1 MATYAIGDIQG
12 CYDELLALLD
22 VVNFSEDDQLWLA
35 GDLVNR
41 GPKSLET
48 LRFIKNLGIRAKVVL
63 GNHDL
68 HLLAIYYANARLKR
82 SDTLSSI
89 LSAHDCAELMHWLKA
104 QPLAHFD
111 PNHNALMVHAGTPAN
126 WSIPQT
132 LTLAKEVEQ
141 SLQSDRHVDFFNNMY
156 GNTPAHWDES
166 LKGYDRLRCITN
178 YLTRMRFCTQTQ
190 QLDLSF
196 KGENGS
202 QPKELSPWFNFHS
215 HAHSSHSPA
224 PLILFG
230 HWAALMGKT
239 GREDIIALDTGCVWG
254 EKLTAICLES
264 RTLYSAPSIKKHA

>member
-12 CYDELLALLD
+12 CFDELLALLD
-22 VVNFSEDDQLWLA
+22 VVNFSDSDQLWFA

-41 GPKSLET
+41 GPKSLQT
-48 LRFIKNLGIRAKVVL
+48 LRFIKNLGTRAKVVL

-89 LSAHDCAELMHWLKA
+89 LSAHDCEDLMHWLKA
-104 QPLAHFD
+104 QPLVHFD
-111 PNHNALMVHAGTPAN
+111 RKFNALMVHAGIPAN
-126 WSIPQT
+126 WSIDQT
-132 LTLAKEVEQ
+132 LTRAKEVEQ
-141 SLQSDRHVDFFNNMY
+141 TLQTDQHVEYFKSIY
-156 GNTPAHWDES
+156 GNTPNHWDES

-190 QLDLSF
+190 QLDLSL

-202 QPKELSPWFNFHS
+202 QPKEFSPWFNFHS
-215 HAHSSHSPA
+215 NHHTSQPS

-239 GREDIIALDTGCVWG
+239 EREDIIALDTGCVWG

-264 RTLYSAPSIKKHA
+264 KTLYSTPSISKHA

>member
-22 VVNFSEDDQLWLA
+22 VVNFSEGDQLWLA

-48 LRFIKNLGIRAKVVL
+48 LRFIKKLGTRAKVVL

-82 SDTLSSI
+82 SDTLSNI
-89 LSAHDCAELMHWLKA
+89 LSASDCAELMHWLKA

-126 WSIPQT
+126 WSITQT

-141 SLQSDRHVDFFNNMY
+141 TLQGDLHVEFFNHMY
-156 GNTPAHWDES
+156 GNTPDLWDES

-215 HAHSSHSPA
+215 HEHTLHFPS
-224 PLILFG
+224 
-230 HWAALMGKT
+230 ALNIVWSL
-239 GREDIIALDTGCVWG
+239 GRFNGRNG
-254 EKLTAICLES
+254 
-264 RTLYSAPSIKKHA
+264 